1 MQRPPGGSEG
11 VSTKA
16 RRVILM
22 HVMIRLFRSC
32 PESFF
37 ARLITSRLTVS
48 SLDS

>member
-1 MQRPPGGSEG
+1 
-11 VSTKA
+11 
-16 RRVILM
+16 M

-48 SLDS
+48 